1 VRAGR
6 PLWWEWPTILS
17 LDAPAVAL
25 LWQWMLARSVNAK
38 LRAPQ
43 VFVLGASVWLAYV
56 GDRWIEGW
64 RLTHVCTQRHLFYQ
78 RWRWPVAALWLAVL
92 AVDVAIA
99 VLNLAAP
106 ELRAGL
112 FLLACVVTYLFSHQ
126 LVHRNRGWRA
136 PKEVCVAVL
145 MGGGVA
151 LFPVFQGSVSRWQLA
166 APLAFFVLLCLVN
179 CVLISAWEREV
190 DETHGETSIALQFR
204 RGIAFSTTAPWVLA
218 GLAAAF
224 LAAGAGGR
232 TRAAIVCA
240 FASSAFLGVVDLLE
254 ARIGRQLARVL
265 ADVALMTPFAAL
277 LWSWLR

>member
-1 VRAGR
+1 
-6 PLWWEWPTILS
+6 

-25 LWQWMLARSVNAK
+25 LWQWMLARSVNAR
-38 LRAPQ
+38 LRAPHA
-43 VFVLGASVWLAYV
+43 FVLGASVWLAYV

-64 RLTHVCTQRHLFYQ
+64 RLTHVCTHRHLFYQ

-92 AVDVAIA
+92 AIDVPTA
-99 VLNLAAP
+99 VLNFAAP

-126 LVHRNRGWRA
+126 LIHRNRGWRA

-151 LFPVFQGSVSRWQLA
+151 LSPVFLSSAPRWQLA
-166 APLAFFVLLCLVN
+166 PPLAFFMLLCLVN
-179 CVLISAWEREV
+179 CMLISAWEREV

-204 RGIAFSTTAPWVLA
+204 RGTAFGSAAPWVLS

-224 LAAGAGGR
+224 LAAGAAGR
-232 TRAAIVCA
+232 PRAAIVCA
-240 FASSAFLGVVDLLE
+240 IASSASLGAVDVLE